1 MKIGDTVTLRRH
13 FWATGFTMVAAGEI
27 CTIIDIVTH
36 TETYRSYGCKNYIVS
51 TSSGERLRCWQGDL
65 TMIGD
70 E

>member
-1 MKIGDTVTLRRH
+1 MKIGDTVILKGRGR
-13 FWATGFTMVAAGEI
+13 AGEI

-65 TMIGD
+65 TVIGD
-70 E
+70 DG